1 MTDPALYLPAVRT
14 LLVDHLGIE
23 PERATPTATL
33 DDLHIDSLDA
43 VEIAMAAEQRFGVT
57 LEDAEI
63 EALTTVGGILDLLAA
78 KRAAI
83 PSAHLDNPEPEAPQ
97 P

>member
-1 MTDPALYLPAVRT
+1 MRDPALYLPAVQT

-23 PERATPTATL
+23 PERATPAATL
-33 DDLHIDSLDA
+33 DDLNMDSLDA
-43 VEIAMAAEQRFGVT
+43 VDIAMAAEERFGVIVD
-57 LEDAEI
+57 DAEL

-78 KRAAI
+78 KDAAI
-83 PSAHLDNPEPEAPQ
+83 PPAHLNHPEPEAPQ